1 MIKYLKVFSDET
13 RLRLLRLCSDE
24 ELNVHELTSILDMA
38 QPRVSNHL
46 RLLRES
52 GLLSDRREGT
62 WAYYRML
69 PGESLPSSARPLW
82 EQALAWMHA
91 EKFYP
96 EDLKRRDEM
105 LKARQAPAQDYFE
118 TIGEDWDE
126 IGLRLVDEAMR
137 ERLLLNLLPADLV
150 VADVGSGSG
159 RFLGLLSPH
168 VRKAIGIEPSAKM
181 IEISR
186 QNIEKNHWSNV
197 EIRRGSLEDLPL
209 KPSEVDAVFSN
220 LVLHHSPRP
229 AEAVARLAEAI
240 KPGGKI
246 VISDFSAHSADWM
259 REEMADFWLGF
270 EPDALCE
277 WMRNAGFEDVRVV
290 ALGQATVSGM
300 KHGRT
305 TADLTVMA
313 VSARKKV

>member
-1 MIKYLKVFSDET
+1 
-13 RLRLLRLCSDE
+13 
-24 ELNVHELTSILDMA
+24 
-38 QPRVSNHL
+38 
-46 RLLRES
+46 
-52 GLLSDRREGT
+52 
-62 WAYYRML
+62 
-69 PGESLPSSARPLW
+69 
-82 EQALAWMHA
+82 
-91 EKFYP
+91 
-96 EDLKRRDEM
+96 
-105 LKARQAPAQDYFE
+105 
-118 TIGEDWDE
+118 
-126 IGLRLVDEAMR
+126 MR

-186 QNIEKNHWSNV
+186 QKIEKNHWSNV

-209 KPSEVDAVFSN
+209 ESSEVDAVFSN

-270 EPDALCE
+270 EPEALRE
-277 WMRNAGFEDVRVV
+277 WMEKAGFINTNITI
-290 ALGQATVSGM
+290 LGQATVRS
-300 KHGRT
+300 KRRANAPT
-305 TADLTVMA
+305 DLTVVA
-313 VSARKKV
+313 VSSVKQSRSGCYSRG